1 MSTGPRRDGPAA
13 GVGEGS
19 AWPGPPGESVAAGPA
34 SPGPSPPAPAIVVVL
49 VEPAGPLNVGSVA
62 RLCANFA
69 ISQLRL
75 VAPRCNPL
83 GEEARRMAVHG
94 QAQLEQAATYPDL
107 AAAIADCRRV
117 VATSGRLEREE
128 LPVEG
133 PESALRWLIAPEEGQ
148 ARQGAL
154 ASSGAGAA
162 PVALVFGREDRGLS
176 NDELLQ
182 AGRILRLESSA
193 DYASL
198 NLSHAVAIC
207 LHDLR
212 RLPGPAAPV
221 APPSLAG
228 PPFPQQDP
236 SQGQAQGH
244 PPHQL
249 PALPSAQSPSQA
261 EGRAPLPCPGDGG
274 PDAPTV
280 TACQQIAP
288 GAPPAGQEGA
298 ATSLRGALEATLADA
313 EDLLLAV
320 GFLHP
325 HTAHA
330 RMAKLRGL
338 LQRAQ
343 IREGEV
349 ALLRGMVRQLR
360 WASTRRTP

>member
-1 MSTGPRRDGPAA
+1 VS
-13 GVGEGS
+13 
-19 AWPGPPGESVAAGPA
+19 A
-34 SPGPSPPAPAIVVVL
+34 SPQAASPVPEIVVVL

-69 ISQLRL
+69 MAQLRL

-107 AAAIADCRRV
+107 ASAIADCRRV

-128 LPVEG
+128 LPLEG
-133 PESALRWLIAPEEGQ
+133 PGSALGWLIEPEADPGG
-148 ARQGAL
+148 AFNPGGAL
-154 ASSGAGAA
+154 NPGGASNPGGAMA

-182 AGRILRLESSA
+182 AGKILRLESSA

-207 LHDLR
+207 LHELR
-212 RLPGPAAPV
+212 RI
-221 APPSLAG
+221 SLAQE
-228 PPFPQQDP
+228 PPGG
-236 SQGQAQGH
+236 S
-244 PPHQL
+244 
-249 PALPSAQSPSQA
+249 
-261 EGRAPLPCPGDGG
+261 DG
-274 PDAPTV
+274 
-280 TACQQIAP
+280 
-288 GAPPAGQEGA
+288 AG
-298 ATSLRGALEATLADA
+298 ATSLRGALEATLADGQ
-313 EDLLLAV
+313 ELLLEV

-349 ALLRGMVRQLR
+349 ALIRGMVRQLR
-360 WASTRRTP
+360 WATTRRTP

>member
-1 MSTGPRRDGPAA
+1 M
-13 GVGEGS
+13 GS
-19 AWPGPPGESVAAGPA
+19 D
-34 SPGPSPPAPAIVVVL
+34 PAIVVVL

-69 ISQLRL
+69 IAQLRL

-107 AAAIADCRRV
+107 ASAIADCRRV

-128 LPVEG
+128 LPLEG
-133 PESALRWLIAPEEGQ
+133 PGSALRWLVEPEADPGV
-148 ARQGAL
+148 ATCPGG
-154 ASSGAGAA
+154 SSGPGGSNAPGGINA

-182 AGRILRLESSA
+182 AGKILRLESSA

-207 LHDLR
+207 LHELR
-212 RLPGPAAPV
+212 RNP
-221 APPSLAG
+221 
-228 PPFPQQDP
+228 
-236 SQGQAQGH
+236 
-244 PPHQL
+244 
-249 PALPSAQSPSQA
+249 
-261 EGRAPLPCPGDGG
+261 
-274 PDAPTV
+274 
-280 TACQQIAP
+280 AP
-288 GAPPAGQEGA
+288 GAPPGGQAQANPLAQGGAWQEGGSDGCSDGGA
-298 ATSLRGALEATLADA
+298 GPAAAASLAASPGEGATSLRGALEATLADA
-313 EDLLLAV
+313 QNLLLEA

-343 IREGEV
+343 IREAEV
-349 ALLRGMVRQLR
+349 ALIRGMVRQLR
-360 WASTRRTP
+360 WATTRRTP

>member
-1 MSTGPRRDGPAA
+1 MS
-13 GVGEGS
+13 
-19 AWPGPPGESVAAGPA
+19 A
-34 SPGPSPPAPAIVVVL
+34 SPEAASPAPEIVVVL

-69 ISQLRL
+69 IAQLRL

-94 QAQLEQAATYPDL
+94 QAHLEQAATFTSL

-128 LPVEG
+128 LPLEG
-133 PESALRWLIAPEEGQ
+133 PGSALSWLIEPEADPGV
-148 ARQGAL
+148 AINPGGAM
-154 ASSGAGAA
+154 A

-182 AGRILRLESSA
+182 AGKILRLESSA

-207 LHDLR
+207 LHELR
-212 RLPGPAAPV
+212 RIPAAKE
-221 APPSLAG
+221 PP
-228 PPFPQQDP
+228 
-236 SQGQAQGH
+236 
-244 PPHQL
+244 
-249 PALPSAQSPSQA
+249 
-261 EGRAPLPCPGDGG
+261 GG
-274 PDAPTV
+274 SD
-280 TACQQIAP
+280 
-288 GAPPAGQEGA
+288 GA
-298 ATSLRGALEATLADA
+298 AVTSLRGVLESTLADGQ
-313 EDLLLAV
+313 DLLLEV

-349 ALLRGMVRQLR
+349 ALIRGMVRQLR
-360 WASTRRTP
+360 WATTRGTP